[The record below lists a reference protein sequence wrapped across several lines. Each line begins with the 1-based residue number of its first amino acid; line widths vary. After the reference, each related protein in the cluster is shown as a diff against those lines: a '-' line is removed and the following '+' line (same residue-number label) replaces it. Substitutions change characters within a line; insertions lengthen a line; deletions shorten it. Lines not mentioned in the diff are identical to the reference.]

1 MTQCNNVGD
10 ISSVPHAVLD
20 SKHDGAKAM
29 KRARLA
35 SQAST
40 DVEAV
45 RPIKRQTS
53 KTNDSRQQSMKAFL
67 STQSGEQKGSSNANS
82 M

>member
-1 MTQCNNVGD
+1 MTQCNNVGAFPTL
-10 ISSVPHAVLD
+10 PHAMLD
-20 SKHDGAKAM
+20 SKHDGAKAK

-45 RPIKRQTS
+45 RPIKRQSSRTS
-53 KTNDSRQQSMKAFL
+53 DSRQQSMKAFL
-67 STQSGEQKGSSNANS
+67 STQSGEQKGSSDANS
-82 M
+82 V